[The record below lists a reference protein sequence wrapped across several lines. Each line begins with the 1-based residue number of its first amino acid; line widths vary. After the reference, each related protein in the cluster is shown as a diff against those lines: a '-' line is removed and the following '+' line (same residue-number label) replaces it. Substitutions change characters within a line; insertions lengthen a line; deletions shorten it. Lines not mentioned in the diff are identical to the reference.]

1 MPFFTVFQ
9 HGFFDD
15 EADDLPKM
23 HIQVTKEREQKPSAP
38 RKPHVDKSAEE
49 KKDDETVTKDPCAG
63 VWCQLGRACK
73 VNADG
78 FGKCE
83 CGDEKLC
90 LGHHKKVCGT
100 NRVWYP
106 SHCELHRQACV
117 LRQHIRIDHTEMG
130 CVEQESRK
138 KEASKKESV
147 DKKSNKE
154 ESTKKDVPKPS
165 EIKMANK
172 KSVKKDLEFQK
183 PNEVHIESHTV
194 DLHSVE
200 EEKTSD
206 HHRHNKHHS
215 KKEDTKSKKKEK
227 KEEKNN
233 KDSVEK
239 VHHDSPKDQPSLSLK
254 MNKMLKEQKMEKAQ
268 AKDFAVVY
276 AFHLS
281 NRQEVCIQRNI
292 PTVHLDEDM
301 KTFTYQASVGDKN
314 GLQLKCGIQGARDI
328 IWKRN
333 GVDLKK
339 STIEDVEV
347 LQDHSLYIGAVG
359 LHHMG
364 NYSCLDWTYK
374 GIVQTHVLKVQ
385 AAPEVQV
392 TPSTQYYRA
401 GSSISIKC
409 HADGIP
415 SPVLSWEV
423 NETPIILDPEHKHYA
438 TFYNNQTLQ
447 ISKADATKDTGA
459 YKCLAKN
466 SAGQGQDIA
475 TIFVGN
481 SDEHSY
487 RGNHHYEVF
496 VVFHSEGYH
505 VFHPDSC
512 SLVHLIKGDYK
523 EFKKDAMNTATV
535 PETLCQLGVP
545 CTWGAAVNVK
555 NRYVYASQPELNRVV
570 VIDIKGGSNPVQ
582 VIPTDFTPVEL
593 QYVEH
598 LDEVWVLCW
607 NSKENTSSKT
617 VVVIRKAS
625 EEDPHHAVHTRPVG
639 DRFDLVQNIFLPTK
653 NDFNHHFDYGYVVH
667 NEQQGLHKIHLKTM
681 KYVKTVDFTKYSCV
695 PQNLAFVP
703 LGGYVVVDC
712 RSPAGKPPQEKQL
725 LMDYITDAVINERDV
740 IGQPYVSPDS
750 RYIVSVDNKEQS
762 VTIQRVS
769 DEGQI
774 TYGFKRFTGMRLSD
788 VAFYP
793 SLDGKGYDM
802 FATSKDHADMLFLD
816 LEGLRMEVIEGIGE
830 TAAEDKFKWGTKN
843 RVITSGGVFGDYLMS
858 PSTKAAVIIDGRNH
872 HVHCEWPNIKDS
884 AVVVWVEPMHL

>member
-1 MPFFTVFQ
+1 
-9 HGFFDD
+9 
-15 EADDLPKM
+15 
-23 HIQVTKEREQKPSAP
+23 
-38 RKPHVDKSAEE
+38 
-49 KKDDETVTKDPCAG
+49 
-63 VWCQLGRACK
+63 
-73 VNADG
+73 
-78 FGKCE
+78 
-83 CGDEKLC
+83 
-90 LGHHKKVCGT
+90 
-100 NRVWYP
+100 
-106 SHCELHRQACV
+106 
-117 LRQHIRIDHTEMG
+117 
-130 CVEQESRK
+130 
-138 KEASKKESV
+138 
-147 DKKSNKE
+147 
-154 ESTKKDVPKPS
+154 
-165 EIKMANK
+165 MANK

-215 KKEDTKSKKKEK
+215 KKDDTKSKKKEK
-227 KEEKNN
+227 KEKNN

-276 AFHLS
+276 AVCTEEDYKSFKDAVVKYHCKRMEIDCKNRKQLLGNLMFAYYDADLDGVLVESELAAIHKRDSLDSLTDSGCKLTDLLVFDNKDSKAHEMS
-281 NRQEVCIQRNI
+281 NAEFFTAFDI